1 MHIILNLISMQ
12 HKPHELFFNC
22 NGSKMLLDFKLGN
35 IPEGC
40 QRVQTSLMLWRDKH
54 LTHFI
59 VYLASCSS
67 VSDRVNACDV
77 CFNCC
82 ELASGWGT
90 HVRGTFEE
98 MPSTL
103 AHEVWWAA
111 FFWQR
116 TETLWNA
123 NVGKRKMMA
132 IRHGCTFWHLNGR
145 RCDRGHWLADS
156 DITWPLITP
165 LYPIFRS
172 SPAC

>member
-1 MHIILNLISMQ
+1 MQ
-12 HKPHELFFNC
+12 HKPWTIFQV
-22 NGSKMLLDFKLGN
+22 DFKLGN
-35 IPEGC
+35 IRERC
-40 QRVQTSLMLWRDKH
+40 QKGRTSLMLWRDKQ

-67 VSDRVNACDV
+67 FSDQVNACDIY
-77 CFNCC
+77 FNCC
-82 ELASGWGT
+82 ELASGSGT

-111 FFWQR
+111 FFFFWQW
-116 TETLWNA
+116 TEALWNA
-123 NVGKRKMMA
+123 NVGKREMMA

-165 LYPIFRS
+165 LYPIFHS